1 MTLHSGETLR
11 ARACHIATLLSVHG
25 ARHWKWLTFLIWI
38 AIAVTMVVTRWS
50 AIHWLV
56 LGDTD
61 DNIRYVQVKD
71 WLAGQAGTTCAN
83 IGSTR
88 RAGRIS
94 TGRGWSMCPWP
105 A

>member
-11 ARACHIATLLSVHG
+11 ARACHIAAFLSAYG

-38 AIAVTMVVTRWS
+38 AIAVTMVATRWS

-71 WLAGQAGTTCAN
+71 WLAGVQVENRMLQVRKGA
-83 IGSTR
+83 
-88 RAGRIS
+88 
-94 TGRGWSMCPWP
+94 RGEKAHGQGQGCYQ
-105 A
+105 